1 MVGPRI
7 GKYTDGKSNAIPGHN
22 LVLGS
27 LGVFILWLGW
37 FGFNAGSQLAS
48 GEIMQLRCRY
58 YYNNKYRSSNRA
70 LAAMFVTWSVYG
82 KPDISMTLNGVLA
95 GLGVTA
101 GCAAVSPVGAAL
113 LDLFVVL

>member
-1 MVGPRI
+1 
-7 GKYTDGKSNAIPGHN
+7 
-22 LVLGS
+22 
-27 LGVFILWLGW
+27 
-37 FGFNAGSQLAS
+37 
-48 GEIMQLRCRY
+48 MQLRCRY

-101 GCAAVSPVGAAL
+101 GCAAVSPVGQL
-113 LDLFVVL
+113 YWTYLWCCSCLRY